1 MVTPSAVR
9 LARRRK
15 KKRWNISAK
24 QRRARKKVRAA
35 ARAAG
40 THPTTAVV
48 LDSATEVAADGQ
60 QAVEASTEAAEAPDA
75 ERAVPLTAGAVPAAT
90 EAAEAGTGHVPES
103 TELIEAIRGSSE
115 AIAVHEE
122 ASEAAEAVPVAVAA
136 VPVAVAAVPVAVP
149 VTMATVP
156 VGTQGD
162 ASCSRAARK
171 KKARGK
177 RPLASFINTLEE
189 DEEQE
194 EYRSFA
200 AGHQASVIES
210 GETRDT
216 SSGRTNATNPTDSD
230 TDYVSSGT
238 NEDSDDSSDS
248 DMYWRI
254 YGKNYEIS
262 QLTVTANFASTKQR
276 WNVARIND
284 RRGDTLLRAQYQVLW
299 VSPLVKRRRYYQ
311 RTWEPRAQLLADGF
325 RKEIELVDRWK
336 ASDVKT
342 FAAFWPTDEYGK
354 NAIGADIQGLCV
366 FNALRRAAELS
377 GHPDIVTQRDIDDF
391 VADQLASCGEDL
403 TKGTSWK
410 VVLVFLRRL
419 RDAGR
424 DFIYRA
430 IALDNFAV
438 AGRRGVRVLREIK
451 LKKGVYI
458 VAAYNHQ
465 NIGHAFVLTVQGKTR
480 LIYDLD
486 EGKPVE
492 SAENW
497 IDFYAFV
504 RPFIVCK
511 QK

>member
-15 KKRWNISAK
+15 KKRWNISTK
-24 QRRARKKVRAA
+24 QRRARKKARAA

-75 ERAVPLTAGAVPAAT
+75 ERAVPLTA
-90 EAAEAGTGHVPES
+90 AAEAGTGHVPES

-115 AIAVHEE
+115 AIAVHKE
-122 ASEAAEAVPVAVAA
+122 ASEAAEA

-177 RPLASFINTLEE
+177 CPLASFIHTLEE

-194 EYRSFA
+194 EYPSFA
-200 AGHQASVIES
+200 AGHQASVIEP

-230 TDYVSSGT
+230 TDYVSRGT

-254 YGKNYEIS
+254 YGKNYERS
-262 QLTVTANFASTKQR
+262 QLTVTVNFASTKQR

-299 VSPLVKRRRYYQ
+299 VNPLVKRRRYYQ

-354 NAIGADIQGLCV
+354 NAIGTDIQGLW
-366 FNALRRAAELS
+366 F
-377 GHPDIVTQRDIDDF
+377 F
-391 VADQLASCGEDL
+391 
-403 TKGTSWK
+403 
-410 VVLVFLRRL
+410 
-419 RDAGR
+419 
-424 DFIYRA
+424 
-430 IALDNFAV
+430 
-438 AGRRGVRVLREIK
+438 
-451 LKKGVYI
+451 
-458 VAAYNHQ
+458 
-465 NIGHAFVLTVQGKTR
+465 
-480 LIYDLD
+480 
-486 EGKPVE
+486 
-492 SAENW
+492 
-497 IDFYAFV
+497 
-504 RPFIVCK
+504 
-511 QK
+511 

>member
-1 MVTPSAVR
+1 MATPSAVR
-9 LARRRK
+9 LARGRK

-24 QRRARKKVRAA
+24 QWCARKKARVA

-122 ASEAAEAVPVAVAA
+122 ASEAAES

-177 RPLASFINTLEE
+177 RPLASFIHTLEE

-200 AGHQASVIES
+200 AGHQASVIEP

-254 YGKNYEIS
+254 YGKNYERS

-299 VSPLVKRRRYYQ
+299 VNPLVKRRRYYQ
-311 RTWEPRAQLLADGF
+311 RTWEPRA
-325 RKEIELVDRWK
+325 
-336 ASDVKT
+336 
-342 FAAFWPTDEYGK
+342 
-354 NAIGADIQGLCV
+354 
-366 FNALRRAAELS
+366 
-377 GHPDIVTQRDIDDF
+377 
-391 VADQLASCGEDL
+391 
-403 TKGTSWK
+403 
-410 VVLVFLRRL
+410 
-419 RDAGR
+419 
-424 DFIYRA
+424 
-430 IALDNFAV
+430 
-438 AGRRGVRVLREIK
+438 
-451 LKKGVYI
+451 
-458 VAAYNHQ
+458 
-465 NIGHAFVLTVQGKTR
+465 
-480 LIYDLD
+480 
-486 EGKPVE
+486 
-492 SAENW
+492 
-497 IDFYAFV
+497 
-504 RPFIVCK
+504 
-511 QK
+511 